1 MRNPGVIA
9 ELMVAALMEMLY
21 DLFSYSHFSI
31 IPPHANSK
39 YVLQIAGGDDDCTQ
53 DNDDQPRRRPMVMPL
68 KGTAED

>member
-31 IPPHANSK
+31 IPPMQTASMHFKSQL
-39 YVLQIAGGDDDCTQ
+39 VMIA
-53 DNDDQPRRRPMVMPL
+53 L
-68 KGTAED
+68 KTMMISPGEGQW